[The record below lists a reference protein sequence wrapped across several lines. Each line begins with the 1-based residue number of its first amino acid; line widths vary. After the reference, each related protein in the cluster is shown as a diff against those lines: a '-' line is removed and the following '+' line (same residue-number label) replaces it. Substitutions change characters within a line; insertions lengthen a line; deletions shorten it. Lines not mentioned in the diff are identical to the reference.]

1 MNLEFFHRTTNVSL
15 DNIKE
20 TKRDLASMQTDMVKR
35 SLRIIKL
42 FKQKIRKQKA
52 IKFLRRFKE
61 KFGGIYKVIN
71 ALDQEEFT
79 NAYEIIPIIKNA
91 KEEFEAYA
99 DTAQQF
105 ECLRNCEHYLDS
117 KFDKLQQRVKNGVE
131 VIFGEWNEKRFEAYL
146 KYYFVTEKCY
156 PTIKPLVQQFEDILK
171 NSIKIARDKAVS
183 LYLYGTSLIVRVV
196 FESLLILLDKAT
208 NKR

>member
-1 MNLEFFHRTTNVSL
+1 M
-15 DNIKE
+15 
-20 TKRDLASMQTDMVKR
+20 
-35 SLRIIKL
+35 
-42 FKQKIRKQKA
+42 
-52 IKFLRRFKE
+52 
-61 KFGGIYKVIN
+61 IN

-99 DTAQQF
+99 DTAQAF

-117 KFDKLQQRVKNGVE
+117 KFDKLQMRVKNGTE

-156 PTIKPLVQQFEDILK
+156 PTIPTLVSQIEDILK

-183 LYLYGTSLIVRVV
+183 LYLYGTSLIVSFLTQFPNVV
-196 FESLLILLDKAT
+196 NFFCKAA
-208 NKR
+208 NER